1 MTVTLSNDYTT
12 WTVSST
18 RMSDWTN
25 IDTVRLYIDTDSYD
39 AAENDTEFEINA
51 SPADGVYQFILE
63 ITYDDSTVVREK
75 YCYFV
80 DQSFNCQVVNT
91 VYSTKN
97 DKIALY
103 YYLLK
108 NATACTDCLK
118 LKELFT
124 ITNNLVNDDCG
135 CNQ

>member
-12 WTVSST
+12 WTVTST
-18 RMSDWTN
+18 RMSDWTD
-25 IDTVRLYIDTDSYD
+25 IDTVKLYIDTDSYD
-39 AAENDTEFEINA
+39 AAENDTEFEVNA

-80 DQSFNCQVVNT
+80 DQSFNCQVVDA
-91 VYSTKN
+91 VYNTKN

-108 NATACTDCLK
+108 NANACTDCLK

-124 ITNNLVNDDCG
+124 ITNNLVSDDCG
-135 CNQ
+135 CN

>member
-1 MTVTLSNDYTT
+1 MTVTLSNNYTT
-12 WTVSST
+12 WTVTST

-25 IDTVRLYIDTDSYD
+25 IDTVKLYIDTDSYD

-80 DQSFNCQVVNT
+80 DQSFNCQVVNA